1 MDIKLAQLSP
11 EQIRD
16 AFRPA
21 GYSPEQVQGF
31 AAVVEERIA
40 ELNKL

>member
-1 MDIKLAQLSP
+1 MRNVRLK

-21 GYSPEQVQGF
+21 GYSPEHVQGF
-31 AAVVEERIA
+31 VRVMEERIA
-40 ELNKL
+40 ELNNL